1 MIQHNAHGADAD
13 LTSNSRGPFKV
24 FRRFLPPPPYLE
36 LSFFNARN
44 VVVLVVVGNQVGDIE
59 KERRTGHRAGQTKPG
74 KYADR

>member
-1 MIQHNAHGADAD
+1 
-13 LTSNSRGPFKV
+13 
-24 FRRFLPPPPYLE
+24 